1 MIWLYFI
8 QLFHL
13 YHVIHLFQFIFFK
26 VKLPMTDTPKAPPL
40 YPKSHLLAASG
51 IAALLSLALLVFPS
65 SDVEAKK
72 TTLRLEV
79 DTPADQLA
87 QQQDAQA
94 PIKATPDSTASPFA
108 QVENDADTDAPKE
121 TASVEPEKIE
131 PAVEKGPNH
140 KEVVVSKG
148 DTLSTL
154 FTKVGLSAAT
164 VHEVLASNKEAKQFS
179 QLKHGQLLQFE
190 LTPDGQLKQLHSKI
204 SDLESISL
212 AKTDKGYTFNRE
224 ITKPNVRTAYAHGTI
239 NSSLSLS
246 AQRAG
251 LSHSM
256 TMDMASIFG
265 YDIDFAQDIRQGDEF
280 DVIYEQKV
288 VNGKTIGAGNI
299 QSARFTNR
307 GKTYSAIRYT
317 SKQGNTNYYTAE
329 GNSMRKAF
337 IRTLVDFAR
346 ISSLFSMGRKHPI
359 LNKIR
364 AHQGVDYAAPRGTP
378 IKATGDGK
386 VILAGRK
393 GGYGNTVILQ
403 HGDTY
408 RTLYGHMQGFAK
420 GVQTG
425 SSVKQG
431 QVIGYIGTTGL
442 STGPHLHYEFQV
454 NGVHVDPLGQKLPMA
469 DPIAKAEKQRFLQQ
483 SQPLMA
489 RMDQEKA
496 TMLASSKR

>member
-1 MIWLYFI
+1 MI
-8 QLFHL
+8 
-13 YHVIHLFQFIFFK
+13 
-26 VKLPMTDTPKAPPL
+26 DTPPKAPPL

-79 DTPADQLA
+79 ETPTDQLT
-87 QQQDAQA
+87 QQQDAQ
-94 PIKATPDSTASPFA
+94 DSTQATTENAPSPFA
-108 QVENDADTDAPKE
+108 QIDNSAEDTPE
-121 TASVEPEKIE
+121 TATSAPEKAE
-131 PAVEKGPNH
+131 TVTAAAEKNPNH

-154 FTKVGLSAAT
+154 FDKVGLPAAT
-164 VHEVLASNKEAKQFS
+164 VHEVLASDKQAKQFT
-179 QLKHGQLLQFE
+179 QLQHGQILQFE
-190 LTPDGQLKQLHSKI
+190 LSADGQLKQLHSKV
-204 SDLESISL
+204 SDLETISL
-212 AKTDKGYTFNRE
+212 SKTDKGYAFNRE
-224 ITKPNVRTAYAHGTI
+224 VTKPNVRTAYAHGQI
-239 NSSLSLS
+239 NSSLSQS

-256 TMDMASIFG
+256 TMDMASVFG

-299 QSARFTNR
+299 LSARFTNR
-307 GKTYSAIRYT
+307 GKTYTAIRYT
-317 SKQGNTNYYTAE
+317 NKQGNTNYYTAE

-337 IRTLVDFAR
+337 IRTPVDFAR

-386 VILAGRK
+386 VILAGRR
-393 GGYGNTVILQ
+393 GGYGNTVIIQ
-403 HGDTY
+403 HGETY

-420 GVQTG
+420 GIQDG

-469 DPIAKAEKQRFLQQ
+469 DPIAKTEKQRFLQQ